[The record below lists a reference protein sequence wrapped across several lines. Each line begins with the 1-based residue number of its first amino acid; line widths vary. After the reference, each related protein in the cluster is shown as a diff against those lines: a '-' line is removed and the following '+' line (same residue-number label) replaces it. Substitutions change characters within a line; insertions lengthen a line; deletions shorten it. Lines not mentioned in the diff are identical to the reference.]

1 MLALAL
7 AAIAAL
13 TFSAPALAAPKP
25 DPAPAA
31 AAPAKPEAP
40 DPAAFLAENAKAPG
54 VITLP
59 SGLQYKVIKSGDAK
73 GPTPKPGDAV
83 KVNYEGKLQD
93 GTVFDSSFQRG
104 KPALMPLGGLIPAW
118 MEALPLMRPGDE
130 WVLYVPPDLG
140 YGPEG
145 QGPIPANSV
154 LIFKI
159 DFLGMLS
166 AD

>member
-1 MLALAL
+1 MKVFAL

-13 TFSAPALAAPKP
+13 AGPAFAAPPAAPAPL
-25 DPAPAA
+25 AA
-31 AAPAKPEAP
+31 AAPDPGAFMAK
-40 DPAAFLAENAKAPG
+40 NAKAPG
-54 VITLP
+54 VTTLP
-59 SGLQYKVIKSGDAK
+59 SGLEYRVIKGGDPQ
-73 GPTPKPGDAV
+73 GPSPKPGDAI
-83 KVNYEGKLQD
+83 KVNYEGKLLD

-104 KPALMPLGGLIPAW
+104 KAALMPLGGLIPAW
-118 MEALPLMRPGDE
+118 MEALPLMHPGDE

-154 LIFKI
+154 LIFRI
-159 DFLGMLS
+159 QFLGMLS